1 MTTTRDCVNVL
12 KSVIR
17 EPYAWPGGYERAVI
31 ANDGCLIC
39 HGCCKENFRLMV
51 HSTKGD
57 YRDGWQ
63 VMGALTIG
71 CDIDPEDAEYCAN
84 CNREF

>member
-1 MTTTRDCVNVL
+1 
-12 KSVIR
+12 
-17 EPYAWPGGYERAVI
+17 
-31 ANDGCLIC
+31 
-39 HGCCKENFRLMV
+39 MV